1 MSTDNTQTM
10 KAIQYRRT
18 GPAKEVLELLQLPLP
33 TPGPGELRVKVLAS
47 GVNPSDVK
55 ARRGVQIRHPEV
67 VPHSDGAGIV
77 ETLGEGVAAARLGQR
92 VWLYNAQWRRPQG
105 TAAEYIVVPA
115 ALAVPM
121 PEGLGFAEAACLGI
135 PALTAWE
142 AVHGEG
148 PVAGQTLLIQG
159 GAGAVG
165 HYAVQ
170 FAARAGARVIA
181 TVSSAD
187 KARHAL
193 AAGAEAAIDYKSE
206 DLVARVAELTA
217 GRGVDRI
224 IEVNLSANAGLY
236 TRLVVP
242 QGRVTVYG
250 SDDWQA
256 RLPLNDYLVHGL
268 SLRFFIVYELTPVQ
282 RAAGIAGVHQAIAEG
297 WLQHQ
302 VAARFTLEQ
311 TVAAHEMVE
320 QGRQL
325 GNVVVLPWGSEAPRN

>member
-1 MSTDNTQTM
+1 MSTHTTTM
-10 KAIQYRRT
+10 RAIQYRRT
-18 GPAKEVLELLQLPLP
+18 GPAREVLELLQLPLP

-67 VPHSDGAGIV
+67 IPHSDGAGIV
-77 ETLGEGVAAARLGQR
+77 DALGEGVPAGRLGQR

-115 ALAVPM
+115 MLAVPM
-121 PEGLGFAEAACLGI
+121 PEGLGFAAAACLGI

-142 AVHGEG
+142 AVYGEG

-206 DLVARVAELTA
+206 DLVARLAELTG

-256 RLPLNDYLVHGL
+256 RMPLNDYLVHGL
-268 SLRFFIVYELTPVQ
+268 SLRFFIVYELTPAQ

-302 VAARFTLEQ
+302 VAARLPLEQ

-320 QGRQL
+320 QGRQI
-325 GNVVVLPWGSEAPRN
+325 GNVVVLPWDSEAAHD